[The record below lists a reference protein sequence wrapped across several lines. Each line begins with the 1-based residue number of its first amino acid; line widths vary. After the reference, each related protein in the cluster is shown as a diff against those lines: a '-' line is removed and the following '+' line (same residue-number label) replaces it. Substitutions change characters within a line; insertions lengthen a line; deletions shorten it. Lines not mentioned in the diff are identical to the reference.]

1 MKTTINNSMR
11 IFLVTG
17 DYNQSF
23 ICNIEDLEK
32 CCNEIQDKNS
42 IKITHKWNNRF
53 VRCSKKSIIDMLK
66 SLDLNTSFIK

>member
-1 MKTTINNSMR
+1 MNTTINNNQR

-23 ICNIEDLEK
+23 ICNIEDLER

-42 IKITHKWNNRF
+42 IKVQHKWNNHF
-53 VRCSKKSIIDMLK
+53 VRCSKKSILDMLK
-66 SLDLNTSFIK
+66 ALDLNTSFIK

>member
-1 MKTTINNSMR
+1 MTTTINNNQR

-17 DYNQSF
+17 DYNGSF
-23 ICNIEDLEK
+23 ICNIQQLEQ

-42 IKITHKWNNRF
+42 IKIQHKFNNRF
-53 VRCSKKSIIDMLK
+53 VRCSKKSILEMLK

>member
-1 MKTTINNSMR
+1 MNTVINNNQR

-23 ICNIEDLEK
+23 ICNIADLGK

-42 IKITHKWNNRF
+42 IKIQHKWNNRF

-66 SLDLNTSFIK
+66 ALDLPVFIK

>member
-1 MKTTINNSMR
+1 MKTTIDNNQR

-23 ICNIEDLEK
+23 ICNIEDLGK

-42 IKITHKWNNRF
+42 IKIQHKWNNHF
-53 VRCSKKSIIDMLK
+53 VKCSKKNIIEMLK
-66 SLDLNTSFIK
+66 SLDLNVFIK